1 MTNHP
6 GVGAGASPLLEMY
19 AIWYHVEIAPVCSGA
34 SLGASRLVLG
44 KMQIMASTRTT
55 EHGCQ
60 IAKFYPF
67 LSLDCA
73 RVGGVGAQSKERKG
87 SNFAA

>member
-19 AIWYHVEIAPVCSGA
+19 AIWYQVEIAPVCSGA

-44 KMQIMASTRTT
+44 KMQIIASTRTSSHEIIST
-55 EHGCQ
+55 TLYVC
-60 IAKFYPF
+60 K
-67 LSLDCA
+67 
-73 RVGGVGAQSKERKG
+73 SKMYW
-87 SNFAA
+87 NFHILVDNLFEIQ